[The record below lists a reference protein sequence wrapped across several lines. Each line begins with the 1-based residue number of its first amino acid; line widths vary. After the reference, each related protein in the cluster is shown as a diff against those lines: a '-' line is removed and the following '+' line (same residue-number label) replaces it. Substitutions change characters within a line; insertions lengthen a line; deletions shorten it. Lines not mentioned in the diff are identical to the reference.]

1 MEKDPSTWRLI
12 GSRQQAGTRTATAYR
27 DGFAALAERTRCIVL
42 APLFP
47 VGLIEPGEL
56 SNFKRLKFH
65 DMRFDLLLLAMVDEV
80 ERKYGIDA
88 RRFCLFGFSG
98 GGQFVQRFYCLHPQR
113 LSAVTIGAPGNVTLI
128 DDGRDWWVGT
138 RNFRDEFGVALDVAE
153 MRKVRVQ
160 MIVGAEDAELG
171 RSPSSRATRPGWRG
185 PKWCR
190 NRAQDR
196 SSGDLEGQ
204 LREARHRRASPR
216 HSRPGSRRLEGPAA
230 GDRVLRTSSGAVVC
244 CLFSSPGLRGRIQE
258 GATQQAGRQPIS
270 DHNLSCSEKSSL
282 GLSPSLP
289 SPV

>member
-1 MEKDPSTWRLI
+1 VPLGIYDIGATPFIALQADQRVSYCLYVPKSLRDEKDPSTWRLI
-12 GSRQQAGTRTATAYR
+12 AAVHGTGRTATAYR

-98 GGQFVQRFYCLHPQR
+98 GGQFVQRFHCLHPER

-138 RNFRDEFGVALDVAE
+138 RNLRDEFGVALDLAE

-160 MIVGAEDAELG
+160 MIVGAEDTETWEITIK
-171 RSPSSRATRPGWRG
+171 P
-185 PKWCR
+185 
-190 NRAQDR
+190 
-196 SSGDLEGQ
+196 
-204 LREARHRRASPR
+204 
-216 HSRPGSRRLEGPAA
+216 
-230 GDRVLRTSSGAVVC
+230 GDRAWM
-244 CLFSSPGLRGRIQE
+244 E
-258 GATQQAGRQPIS
+258 GANDAGRTRIDRLATLKANYEKHGIAVRHHVIAGLGHEGWKALQPVTEFFEQA
-270 DHNLSCSEKSSL
+270 LKR
-282 GLSPSLP
+282 
-289 SPV
+289 